1 MCDWN
6 PPPPPPLPPSSK
18 DQLEGKECHG
28 QIVDGLVFLD
38 EHPKHEKF
46 SQMINGLVACV
57 E

>member
-6 PPPPPPLPPSSK
+6 PLPPPPLPPSSK